1 MPPEV
6 LQQLEFGLVEPN
18 DESLR
23 GEIPYKQVETN
34 GFKPHYNHQQTH
46 HSAAQIRQTSKT
58 RSLVSEPQL
67 APSNHHH
74 QLRNS
79 SQQPRFN
86 RGSETASMVLGGP
99 VTTTNG
105 HMPRQQA
112 SHHRPPP
119 PPQPL

>member
-23 GEIPYKQVETN
+23 GDIPFKQVETN
-34 GFKPHYNHQQTH
+34 GFKPHYN
-46 HSAAQIRQTSKT
+46 AAQIRQTSKT
-58 RSLVSEPQL
+58 RSLVDQTQL
-67 APSNHHH
+67 NSPSSNNHHH

-79 SQQPRFN
+79 SQQQPRFN

-99 VTTTNG
+99 PVTATNG
-105 HMPRQQA
+105 HMPRQA
-112 SHHRPPP
+112 AGNHRPPP